1 MRRAPM
7 GQQEEQD
14 FILALKRRDEAAFS
28 ELVRRHQHQ
37 VYNLVLRML
46 GNREEAE
53 DVAQEVFVAVFRSID
68 GFREES
74 SLATWLYR
82 VATNHCKNRL
92 KYLGRRQRG
101 KLCSLDVVAEH
112 DLRPTATQEHYHPP
126 DQLLEGHQ
134 AEREV
139 QQAIAGLEPEQRL
152 VILLREVEGLSYQ
165 QIEEVTGLPPG
176 TVRSRLHR
184 ARLALKEWMARH
196 G

>member
-1 MRRAPM
+1 M

>member
-1 MRRAPM
+1 M

-112 DLRPTATQEHYHPP
+112 DLRPTATQEHYHPL

>member
-1 MRRAPM
+1 M

-126 DQLLEGHQ
+126 DQLLEGHP